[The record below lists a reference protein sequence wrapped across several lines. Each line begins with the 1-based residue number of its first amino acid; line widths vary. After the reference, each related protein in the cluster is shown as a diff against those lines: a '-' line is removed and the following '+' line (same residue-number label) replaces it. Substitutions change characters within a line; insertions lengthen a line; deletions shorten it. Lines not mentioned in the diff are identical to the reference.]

1 MKYTL
6 ILLALFNLTTAHTSG
21 QSKSLRIHL
30 NVTDKFLYNQI
41 LGHTELYILADSSE
55 QRLSIDSNFDFV
67 INELKSNYVRINLNN
82 NYRKIDTCQNGII
95 HQSYGFKDTIFRDHS
110 IFKND
115 TKVSYI
121 EIIYPLT
128 CTYDKNRC
136 NKTCP
141 KCRNMDQVI
150 PIRYGLI
157 VDDLFYDEKNE
168 EEYYPGGCELYG
180 KCNPNWHCKRDKV
193 EF

>member
-6 ILLALFNLTTAHTSG
+6 ILLTLFNLITAHTSG

-30 NVTDKFLYNQI
+30 NVHDKSLYNQI

-95 HQSYGFKDTIFRDHS
+95 HQSYGLKIPYS
-110 IFKND
+110 
-115 TKVSYI
+115 
-121 EIIYPLT
+121 EII
-128 CTYDKNRC
+128 
-136 NKTCP
+136 
-141 KCRNMDQVI
+141 
-150 PIRYGLI
+150 
-157 VDDLFYDEKNE
+157 LFSRMILKFRIS
-168 EEYYPGGCELYG
+168 
-180 KCNPNWHCKRDKV
+180 K
-193 EF
+193 